1 MMFKDGALAILK
13 LDHSG
18 QNGYNDS
25 MIAFEE
31 GSQESITLKKLPSPT
46 NGYSIYTYPNEKG
59 LVFLSNNPKLK
70 AIQYDMETDKHHV
83 IIGSSIESFLN
94 RQLKEWDYT
103 LPFYHVGKKYD
114 ELKISFLIRLKS
126 ASLFRFE
133 FAALFHTFFIQM
145 LLMND
150 GNSKSIFFYR
160 TVCLGLMDFKLAK
173 IFGFQTY
180 L

>member
-94 RQLKEWDYT
+94 RQLNGLNYYEYN
-103 LPFYHVGKKYD
+103 LPLYVVGKKYA
-114 ELKISFLIRLKS
+114 ELKISPHLSSDLK
-126 ASLFRFE
+126 
-133 FAALFHTFFIQM
+133 
-145 LLMND
+145 LLL
-150 GNSKSIFFYR
+150 Y
-160 TVCLGLMDFKLAK
+160 FKLSSFK
-173 IFGFQTY
+173 CF
-180 L
+180 